1 MLLRKYYEVGEYMLY
16 FDSTMIILIPAL
28 LISMYAQFKV
38 QNTFQRYSRVFSKR
52 GITGGEVARRLLDE
66 AGLSHIPVELIQGK
80 LTDHYDPVNKVMR
93 LSNDVYYGNSVASI
107 GVAAHETGH
116 AIQHKENYAPLNIRN
131 SIVPVVNIS
140 SSASWLLFFVGMI
153 FSIPKLT
160 TLGILLFSAVV
171 LFQIIT
177 LPVEFNA
184 SARAIKILNSR
195 SILDSEEIYGAK
207 KVLQAA
213 ALTYVAAAITA
224 ISQLLRLIAL
234 NNRNRD

>member
-1 MLLRKYYEVGEYMLY
+1 MPY

-38 QNTFQRYSRVFSKR
+38 QNTFQRYSKVFSKK

-66 AGLSHIPVELIQGK
+66 AGLSYIPVELIQGK

-140 SSASWLLFFVGMI
+140 SSASWLLFFAGMI

-184 SARAIKILNSR
+184 SARAIKILDSR
-195 SILDSEEIYGAK
+195 SILDVEEIYGAK

-224 ISQLLRLIAL
+224 ISQLLRLVAL